1 MSVAS
6 LTRFFF
12 SALIASPALGAATTP
27 IPANVQAMLSENCL
41 ECHDSATL
49 KGEVSLEFDAIDW
62 DDPTQI
68 DSWLRA
74 FDAIEQGLMPP
85 AKKPRPKPTEKEAVL
100 AFLDQAFLAH
110 IPIGGT
116 LPRRLNQGEYEQTIR
131 QLCHLPDFTLP
142 VGFPK
147 DTVFHGFDNISEG
160 LVLSPSHL
168 EAYSQVAASIA
179 DEIFPPQKP
188 APKSRTWTAQPDDLV
203 LSFSAATVHGDA
215 LRLVSRSPDIMRSCT
230 WPSKIE
236 VQDSGTYRITLAASQ
251 FLSKTGHD
259 FKGPMRLE
267 VRARPVTAT
276 DRSRIEA
283 FRLLKEIE
291 VTTETPATTTFEAD
305 LYTGE
310 TLIFWWANAEMTHS
324 HEELAELFRQWFS
337 KDPRFL
343 AAWQKAVFPK
353 FPADD
358 IRSPNTTTLRG
369 RNGWDKVSKYWADP
383 KLDLSQATMDSR
395 MTEAF
400 LKLAD
405 SNQGTF
411 NLADALCHFYHER
424 GPALEIHEVIIEGP
438 SKLIQSPA
446 DLARKSLQ
454 ERFTGPRQEG
464 QSHADIARAMLSRFL
479 PRAFRR
485 PVDEPTLTTYLTLVK
500 RHWDDG
506 HSLDE
511 GLHLLLR
518 QILISPRF
526 LYRSLDPREGP
537 MDDFDLASRLSYF
550 LTQGPPDATL
560 IDLAQRKR
568 LNPDWVLRREA
579 ERLLPS
585 KETAPMIQRFVGQW
599 LDTATLHGI
608 MPDPKFNFSETSVE
622 LAKRETERFFLEML
636 IQDLPMTDFID
647 PDFTFSTISFIQ
659 SNYGFTPKIAKQ
671 LGAKLDAKERQ
682 RFMKINL
689 DRGGRHGGL
698 LGQAAIMMATANG
711 VDTQPVIRG
720 VWVLENILGMPPP
733 PPPKNVPALTPDT
746 QGSTTP
752 REQLSA
758 HTEATACAGCHR
770 RIDPI
775 GFGLENYDPV
785 GRWRTEWPGIGTR
798 IDPAGVLPD
807 GTAILDAAEFKAWLL
822 KNIDLFSTC
831 LAEKL
836 MTYATGRVLNHA
848 ERREIASIV
857 KTNHQ
862 NGNRFRQLLLNLI
875 DSKTFRTR

>member
-1 MSVAS
+1 MPVSPI
-6 LTRFFF
+6 TRLLFA
-12 SALIASPALGAATTP
+12 ALIAAPSLGATVTP
-27 IPANVQAMLSENCL
+27 IPANVQAMLSDNCL
-41 ECHDSATL
+41 ECHDSATQ

-62 DDPTQI
+62 N
-68 DSWLRA
+68 DSHQVNTWLRA

-85 AKKPRPKPTEKEAVL
+85 AKNPRPQPTEKAAVL

-116 LPRRLNQGEYEQTIR
+116 FPRRLNQGEYEQTIR
-131 QLCHLPDFTLP
+131 QLCHLPNFTLP

-147 DTVFHGFDNISEG
+147 DTEFHGFDNLGEG

-168 EAYSQVAASIA
+168 EAYTQVAASIA

-188 APKSRTWTAQPDDLV
+188 APKPRTWTAKPDDLV

-236 VQDSGTYRITLAASQ
+236 IQDSGTYRITIAASQ
-251 FLSKTGHD
+251 FLSKAGHD

-283 FRLLKEIE
+283 FRLLKEMD
-291 VTTETPATTTFEAD
+291 VTTENVATTTFDAD
-305 LYTGE
+305 LYAGE

-324 HEELAELFRQWFS
+324 HEELAELYRQWFS

-358 IRSPNTTTLRG
+358 VRSANTTVLRG

-395 MTEAF
+395 MTQTF

-446 DLARKSLQ
+446 DLARKSLR
-454 ERFTGPRQEG
+454 ERLTGPRQEG
-464 QSHADIARAMLSRFL
+464 QSNEAFARAMLSQFL

-518 QILISPRF
+518 HILISPRF

-537 MDDFDLASRLSYF
+537 MDDFDLATRLAYF
-550 LTQGPPDATL
+550 LTSGPPDATL

-579 ERLLPS
+579 ERLMPT
-585 KETAPMIQRFVGQW
+585 KETAPFIQRFVGQW

-622 LAKRETERFFLEML
+622 LAKRETERFVLEML
-636 IQDLPMTDFID
+636 LQDLPMTDFID
-647 PDFTFSTISFIQ
+647 PDFTFSTIAFLQ

-682 RFMKINL
+682 RFMKIKL

-698 LGQAAIMMATANG
+698 LGQAAVMMATANG

-746 QGSTTP
+746 QGTSTP

-775 GFGLENYDPV
+775 GFVLENYDPV
-785 GRWRTEWPGIGTR
+785 GRWRTEWPGINTR
-798 IDPAGVLPD
+798 IDPSGILPD
-807 GTAILDAAEFKAWLL
+807 GTAIRDAAEFKAWLL

-836 MTYATGRVLNHA
+836 MTYATGRVLNYA
-848 ERREIASIV
+848 ERHEIATIV

-862 NGNRFRQLLLNLI
+862 NGNRFRQLLLALI
-875 DSKTFRTR
+875 DSQTFRTR

>member
-1 MSVAS
+1 MPVAPI
-6 LTRFFF
+6 TRLLFT
-12 SALIASPALGAATTP
+12 ALIAAPALGAAPTP
-27 IPANVQAMLSENCL
+27 LPAEVQAMLSENCL
-41 ECHDSATL
+41 ECHDAASQ
-49 KGEVSLEFDAIDW
+49 KGDISLEFDAIDW
-62 DDPTQI
+62 S
-68 DSWLRA
+68 DSQQLDTWLRA
-74 FDAIEQGLMPP
+74 FAAIDQGLMPP
-85 AKKPRPKPTEKEAVL
+85 QKRPRPKTSEKAAIL
-100 AFLDQAFLAH
+100 SFLDQAFLTQ

-116 LPRRLNQGEYEQTIR
+116 PPRRLNQTEYEQTIR

-142 VGFPK
+142 VGFPN
-147 DTVFHGFDNISEG
+147 DSALHGFDNLAAG

-168 EAYSQVAASIA
+168 EAYSQVATSIA

-188 APKSRTWTAQPDDLV
+188 EPTPRSWTASPADLV

-236 VQDSGTYRITLAASQ
+236 IQDSGTYRITIAASQ

-259 FKGPMRLE
+259 FKGPMRLQ

-291 VTTETPATTTFEAD
+291 ITTETPATTSFDAD

-324 HEELAELFRQWFS
+324 HAELAEHFRQWFS
-337 KDPRFL
+337 KDPGFL
-343 AAWQKAVFPK
+343 AAWQKAVFPR

-358 IRSPNTTTLRG
+358 IRNANTTTLRG
-369 RNGWDKVSKYWADP
+369 RNGWDKVSKSWADP
-383 KLDLSQATMDSR
+383 QLDLSQASMDSR
-395 MTEAF
+395 MTKAF
-400 LKLAD
+400 QEIAD
-405 SNQGTF
+405 SLQGTF
-411 NLADALCHFYHER
+411 NVADALCHFYHEN
-424 GPALEIHEVIIEGP
+424 GPALELHQVTLEGP
-438 SKLIQSPA
+438 SKLVQSPA
-446 DLARKSLQ
+446 DLARKTLQ
-454 ERFTGPRQEG
+454 ERFTGPRQDG

-485 PVDEPTLTTYLTLVK
+485 PVDETTLDTYLTLAT
-500 RHWDDG
+500 RHWEEG

-537 MDDFDLASRLSYF
+537 MDDFDLATRLTYF
-550 LTQGPPDATL
+550 LTSGPPDATL

-585 KETAPMIQRFVGQW
+585 KETAPFIQRFVGQW

-636 IQDLPMTDFID
+636 LQDLPMTDFID
-647 PDFTFSTISFIQ
+647 PDFTFSTISFLQ
-659 SNYGFTPKIAKQ
+659 SNYGFTPQIAKQ
-671 LGAKLDAKERQ
+671 LGAKLDATERQ
-682 RFMKINL
+682 RFMKIKL

-720 VWVLENILGMPPP
+720 VWVLENLLGMPPP

-746 QGSTTP
+746 QGTSTP

-775 GFGLENYDPV
+775 GFVLENYDPV
-785 GRWRTEWPGIGTR
+785 GRWRTEWPGINTR
-798 IDPAGVLPD
+798 IDPSGILPD
-807 GTAILDAAEFKAWLL
+807 GTAIRDAAEFKAWLL

-836 MTYATGRVLNHA
+836 MTYATGRVLNYA
-848 ERREIASIV
+848 ERREIATIV

-862 NGNRFRQLLLNLI
+862 NGNRFRQLLLALI
-875 DSKTFRTR
+875 DSQTFRTR